1 QRNKLLERKLLGAS
15 RAELLDI
22 VGCYAVNPQSDKL
35 ICVRTRIAKPL
46 EFLYEFRRNAM
57 NTERNQ
63 LVWIEMRI
71 TEPVECLHEFG
82 RDSVDAERDQ
92 LVCIQSFYALCLH
105 LARKPEADIVYRKRE
120 LLVRGES
127 AQTQRIHLRP
137 ILRIRFKREQARAFS
152 ILQKTVTLDVACV
165 PGDRETNVVLAGSGS
180 IQPVKIAGAPIGT

>member
-46 EFLYEFRRNAM
+46 EFLHEFRRNSVNA
-57 NTERNQ
+57 ERN
-63 LVWIEMRI
+63 
-71 TEPVECLHEFG
+71 
-82 RDSVDAERDQ
+82 Q